1 MVDLVNDTRD
11 FFEDLKKKP
20 RPNIFRRIWLWWNH
34 DGRYAHKTFANGVKN
49 LWYWFPI
56 IWKDRNWD
64 SHYLFEVMKHK
75 LVSQANYIGRRDFH
89 TRAQQDARNMRICVK
104 LIQNIQD
111 DVYTLEYT
119 DYSKDRHW
127 FEPCNDGTENS
138 TWESENIWEKYDDY
152 FKKYPLV
159 YKRVMNGEGFTSLK
173 GREDDKHVI
182 ALSIAHLNHQR
193 AKSLLYKIMDTQIE
207 GWWD

>member
-1 MVDLVNDTRD
+1 MVDSDKDTRD
-11 FFEDLKKKP
+11 FFEDIKSRP
-20 RPNIFRRIWLWWNH
+20 RPNFFRRMWLWWDN
-34 DGRYAHKTFANGVKN
+34 DGRYLHKEIKWGIQN
-49 LWYWFPI
+49 LVYWFPV

-64 SHYLFEVMKHK
+64 GHYIFEMMKHK

-111 DVYTLEYT
+111 DVYTLEYM

-127 FEPCNDGTENS
+127 FESCNDGTGNS

-159 YKRVMNGEGFTSLK
+159 YKRVMNGDGFTSLE

-182 ALSIAHLNHQR
+182 ALSMAHLNHQR
-193 AKSLLYKIMDTQIE
+193 AKSLLFKIIDTQIE